1 MRSRLILRDT
11 LMQCLIT
18 YRNIKLDE
26 QLINLEAIG
35 AAHDNVK
42 EYED

>member
-1 MRSRLILRDT
+1 
-11 LMQCLIT
+11 MQCLIT
-18 YRNIKLDE
+18 YRNIKLDD
-26 QLINLEAIG
+26 QLINSEAMR

>member
-1 MRSRLILRDT
+1 
-11 LMQCLIT
+11 MQCLIT

-26 QLINLEAIG
+26 QLINLEAIEV
-35 AAHDNVK
+35 AHDNVK